1 MATSKHPRPKP
12 PVSAHTDIAAAEVLA
27 WVSNCIEGGL
37 CFLAHGILIFEDA
50 HFGELVEAAD
60 AGTQALPPLSDPL
73 AVEAIPLRTAL
84 LAAATAWNAQ
94 PLGTFTTRT
103 YHLTGRDGH
112 PLVYECRFNV
122 VPYHGETG
130 VLLVLRNVT
139 ERTLLALEASQVARF
154 QSVLARIGTL
164 AVSDAPAQEL
174 MNEAVRHTARALDA
188 ELCKILIPRESDDH
202 LAVMAGVGLDVNL
215 IGKLT
220 IEGGTHSQAGYAIR
234 ERLPVIV
241 RDLRHETRFTPSK
254 LLTEHGGIAG
264 MCVPMLVE
272 DRVYGVMTA
281 HTKRVRDFTAKEQEF
296 LCTVANTVGTVLE
309 RRRRAD
315 TQIDFYHRLF
325 MSAQDGI
332 MLTDRDGRIRE
343 WNPALERMT
352 GWTREEALG
361 QRPAILKSGKHP
373 PEFYHRLWQALRAG
387 QPFVDRF
394 VNRRKDGSEFLV
406 WESVSPVKDRDG
418 TTQYYMAILTDLSE
432 REQLLEALRH
442 TEQVKLVGQ
451 LAGGILHEV
460 RNPLIGLGSLAT
472 HLADQGSLP
481 QAARDRCRLIA
492 REAARID
499 ELLESHLGQL
509 RPRPFD
515 LRPCD
520 LPALLEDTVTLLHSN
535 LTKHKVT
542 VTTVCGPDLPAV
554 EGSRAHLQQ
563 VCLNLAL
570 NAIDAMPN
578 GGVLTI
584 SLTPETRQTPGV
596 RLTFSD
602 TGKGIPPEDLRRIYE
617 PFFTNGKAKGVG
629 LGLTIT
635 HDIVERHGGQLAI
648 QSPPGSGAVV
658 DVWLPLT
665 HEV

>member
-1 MATSKHPRPKP
+1 MSPSRRSHPKP
-12 PVSAHTDIAAAEVLA
+12 IISTQSEVAAAEVLA
-27 WVSNCIEGGL
+27 WVSDCIEGGL
-37 CFLAHGILIFEDA
+37 CFVSQGILIFENA
-50 HFGELVEAAD
+50 HFGELVEA
-60 AGTQALPPLSDPL
+60 P
-73 AVEAIPLRTAL
+73 AVGGGAL
-84 LAAATAWNAQ
+84 LLSSPEQGGTDQSLRKVLFAEAMVWNHEPLGARGTKDYRLTHRQGQ
-94 PLGTFTTRT
+94 PLI
-103 YHLTGRDGH
+103 
-112 PLVYECRFNV
+112 YECRFNV
-122 VPYHGETG
+122 VPYHGGTG
-130 VLLVLRNVT
+130 VLLVLQDVSEQT
-139 ERTLLALEASQVARF
+139 MFAYEASQVARF

-174 MNEAVRHTARALDA
+174 MNEAVRHTAVALDV
-188 ELCKILIPRESDDH
+188 ELCKMLTPRESDDQ
-202 LAVMAGVGLDVNL
+202 LYVMAGVGLEEEL

-234 ERLPVIV
+234 ERLPVVV
-241 RDLRHETRFTPSK
+241 RDLRKETRFTPSK
-254 LLTEHGGIAG
+254 LLTEHGGLAG

-281 HTKRVRDFTAKEQEF
+281 HTKQVRDFTEKEQEF
-296 LCTVANTVGTVLE
+296 LCTVANTVATVLE

-315 TQIDFYHRLF
+315 TQMDFYHRLF

-332 MLTDRDGRIRE
+332 MLTDTNGLILE

-361 QRPAILKSGKHP
+361 QRPVILKSGKHS
-373 PEFYHRLWQALRAG
+373 PEFYGRLWQAIRSG

-406 WESVSPVKDRDG
+406 WESVSPVKDPDG
-418 TTQYYMAILTDLSE
+418 TIQCYMAILTDMSE
-432 REQLLEALRH
+432 REQMLEALRH

-451 LAGGILHEV
+451 LAGGILHEI

-472 HLADQGSLP
+472 HLAEQDTLP

-515 LRPCD
+515 IQPCD
-520 LPALLEDTVTLLHSN
+520 LPSLLDDTLTLLRPN
-535 LTKHKVT
+535 LLKNRVAVKKALA
-542 VTTVCGPDLPAV
+542 GDLPAV
-554 EGSRAHLQQ
+554 EASRAHLQQ
-563 VCLNLAL
+563 VCLNIAM
-570 NAIDAMPN
+570 NAIEAMPN
-578 GGVLTI
+578 GGELAITMRRETKRTAGVL
-584 SLTPETRQTPGV
+584 
-596 RLTFSD
+596 LTFAD
-602 TGKGIPPEDLRRIYE
+602 TGKGIPPEDLKRIYE

-648 QSPPGSGAVV
+648 HCPPLSGAVV
-658 DVWLPLT
+658 EVWLPLKR
-665 HEV
+665 ED